1 MKQNLIKT
9 VFIGSGILSLLVI
22 VACTPP
28 SAESNNGAPTK
39 EMATATNSDLKV
51 IGEGHAI
58 YMRQCSQCHE
68 AEIPSSIPSKEWH
81 DIVPGMAWNAG
92 LSKAEED
99 KVHSYIIAASKYNEL
114 QKSQKAKSQ

>member
-1 MKQNLIKT
+1 MKRNLIHT
-9 VFIGSGILSLLVI
+9 ILTGSGIFSLFV
-22 VACTPP
+22 VCACTQTHI
-28 SAESNNGAPTK
+28 AADNGAPTK
-39 EMATATNSDLKV
+39 EMATATNSDLHE

-68 AEIPSSIPSKEWH
+68 AELPSSIPSKEWH

-99 KVHSYIIAASKYNEL
+99 KVHSYILAASKYNEL
-114 QKSQKAKSQ
+114 KR

>member
-1 MKQNLIKT
+1 MKRNLNKT
-9 VFIGSGILSLLVI
+9 IFLYTGILGIFALC
-22 VACTPP
+22 ACTQTTTE
-28 SAESNNGAPTK
+28 ANNGAPTK
-39 EMATATNSDLKV
+39 EMAAATNSDLAV

-68 AEIPSSIPSKEWH
+68 AELPSSIPSKEWH

-99 KVHSYIIAASKYNEL
+99 KVHSYIVAASEYNEM
-114 QKSQKAKSQ
+114 KR